1 VGWQLTAIDVLQY
14 SRFMTKDNAICKSHC
29 TCLCHEF
36 SYVLGFLPI
45 KYSFLLFQLRVHD
58 WHQALSRDHSS
69 FTELIL
75 PMWNVYSFGLIINT
89 WLYFAEVLHTKL
101 KELLRLWDLNMV
113 QPAKPNGMQNHVEQ
127 IVPEWSWVPKKM
139 LLHCLQI
146 S

>member
-1 VGWQLTAIDVLQY
+1 
-14 SRFMTKDNAICKSHC
+14 
-29 TCLCHEF
+29 
-36 SYVLGFLPI
+36 
-45 KYSFLLFQLRVHD
+45 
-58 WHQALSRDHSS
+58 
-69 FTELIL
+69 
-75 PMWNVYSFGLIINT
+75 MWNVYSFGLIINT

-139 LLHCLQI
+139 LLHRLQI